1 MILKTYSIL
10 DRTMFFSCSH
20 LSTATTHADGLPP
33 YLRNSRAIL
42 TFYNTILLD
51 SKANFKM
58 VTIDDD
64 LSSTMTD
71 RQKRDSLLKRRI
83 IGAAII
89 ICLVLLGL
97 ALPVVI

>member
-1 MILKTYSIL
+1 
-10 DRTMFFSCSH
+10 
-20 LSTATTHADGLPP
+20 
-33 YLRNSRAIL
+33 L